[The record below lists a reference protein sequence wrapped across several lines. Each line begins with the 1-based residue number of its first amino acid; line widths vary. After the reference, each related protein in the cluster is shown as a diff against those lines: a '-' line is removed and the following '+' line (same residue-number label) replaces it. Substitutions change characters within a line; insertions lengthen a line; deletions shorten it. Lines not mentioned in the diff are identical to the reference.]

1 LGTSIRRRCSAR
13 NVARDLLE
21 AGEYAEAV
29 ARIKEVRKSCQ
40 DAFGACSLAALD
52 AQVLLGIALR
62 GAGHPVEAEP
72 EFLGALSLLTR
83 RFGEAHNDTLACRL
97 SHSTN
102 LLSLDRYADAE
113 EGIRDVLAAYE
124 ERRGPAHPHSLVC
137 RVNLASALRLGSKQ
151 TQAMETIGPA
161 LADLESTLGPRRAQA
176 HARARP
182 TAVLRSG
189 SLE

>member
-1 LGTSIRRRCSAR
+1 
-13 NVARDLLE
+13 LLQ

-40 DAFGACSLAALD
+40 NAFGSNSLATLD

-62 GAGHPVEAEP
+62 SAGHPVEAEP

-83 RFGEAHNDTLACRL
+83 RFGETHNDTLACRL

-113 EGIRDVLAAYE
+113 DGIRDVLAAYE
-124 ERRGPAHPHSLVC
+124 RRGAAHPHALVC
-137 RVNLASALRLGSKQ
+137 RVNLASALRLRSQQ

-161 LADLESTLGPRRAQA
+161 LADLQSTLGPQRAQA